1 MQNYDHA
8 VQKAKQLAGT
18 PEGQK
23 LLAML
28 QQMDSKELNHAMEKA
43 AAGDFSS
50 VQQTLSIL
58 MENPE
63 AKKLLDSLR

>member
-28 QQMDSKELNHAMEKA
+28 QQMDSKELKQAMEKA

-50 VQQTLSIL
+50 VQQTVSRL

-63 AKKLLDSLR
+63 AKKLFDNLR

>member
-1 MQNYDHA
+1 MHDYENA

-18 PEGQK
+18 ADGQK
-23 LLAML
+23 LIAML
-28 QQMDSKELNHAMEKA
+28 QQMNREELNHAMEKA

-50 VQQTLSIL
+50 VQQTLSRL

-63 AKKLLDSLR
+63 ARKLLENFR